1 MDKGT
6 MSKFIQHFALPML
19 AMLLPALCVRADVVV
34 SIKTDKPEY
43 YPGEAIN
50 FLITVTNTS
59 PRPTTLKF
67 TGTQAMYMLMEKL
80 NFTYPDYNTSLGL
93 EEQTRTLEGNGSFTW
108 TIRHRWQMYELEHGD
123 HEVVARVNAVG
134 LSASQPYKF
143 KIVDPPAP
151 TTSYVVNFDTLPN
164 SEKKLVELDEYRA
177 WCVEFKIIKSLTGEL
192 NLTRLSDTNRC
203 LEVTRAA
210 LPTGYNIAA
219 DLTGVVTGVAAE
231 ISTRPGASVR
241 MVIKNDRGD
250 VLKEQST
257 PVFTQADRGKFKPLK
272 LEVTE
277 KDVWINAVEFW
288 PSDPS
293 VPLMIDNLAITVP
306 KF

>member
-1 MDKGT
+1 M
-6 MSKFIQHFALPML
+6 AL
-19 AMLLPALCVRADVVV
+19 AILLPALGAQGQVVV

-43 YPGEAIN
+43 YPGQAIN

-67 TGTQAMYMLMEKL
+67 TGTPAMYMLMEKL
-80 NFTYPDYNTSLGL
+80 NFTYPDYSTALGL
-93 EEQTRTLEGNGSFTW
+93 EEQTKTLEANGSFTW
-108 TIRHRWQMYELEHGD
+108 TIRHRWQMYELEHGE
-123 HEVVARVNAVG
+123 HEVVGRVNAVG
-134 LSASQPYKF
+134 LSASEPYKF

-151 TTSYVVNFDTLPN
+151 TTNFVMNFETLPN
-164 SEKKLVELDEYRA
+164 SDQKLLELDEYRP
-177 WCVEFKIIKSLTGEL
+177 WCVAFKIIKSPVGTL
-192 NLTRLSDTNRC
+192 NLTRITDENRV
-203 LEVTRAA
+203 LEVTRAN

-219 DLTGVVTGVAAE
+219 DLTGVVTGVAAD
-231 ISTRPGASVR
+231 ISTRPGCSVK
-241 MVIKNDRGD
+241 MIIKNDRGD
-250 VLKEQST
+250 VLKEAST
-257 PVFTQADRGKFKPLK
+257 PVFTEADRGKFKPLK

-288 PSDPS
+288 PSDPG